1 VIEAT
6 EILKILMGE
15 KEALVVAECGTEA
28 IMFPAAAFASGL
40 LRFKE
45 TELDCNDHKN

>member
-1 VIEAT
+1 MKAT

-15 KEALVVAECGTEA
+15 KVALVVAECGTEA
-28 IMFPAAAFASGL
+28 ITVPAAVFSSSL

-45 TELDCNDHKN
+45 TELDLYDNEN